1 MKVLLSDV
9 PHVFIDD
16 GDADRGTSRR
26 FNHPKRFELCVFVLK
41 KSNQEIQKDTQ

>member
-9 PHVFIDD
+9 NGAFTDD
-16 GDADRGTSRR
+16 GDAGRGTSLRS
-26 FNHPKRFELCVFVLK
+26 NHPKRVQLWVLMQK